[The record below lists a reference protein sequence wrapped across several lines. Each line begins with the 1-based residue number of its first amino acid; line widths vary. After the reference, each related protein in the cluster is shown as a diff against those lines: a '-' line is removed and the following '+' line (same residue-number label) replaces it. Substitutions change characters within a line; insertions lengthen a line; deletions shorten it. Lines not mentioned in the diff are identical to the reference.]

1 MKSLH
6 FDLTKILVA
15 VDGSED
21 SDYALNIAV
30 KIGKQFSSVIDLV
43 HVHVAA
49 SEVAARVVAPDPII
63 GASASM
69 LLPNVVINDS
79 KTGSKE
85 YSDSILANRL
95 SVVRENGL
103 SGSGIVIQ
111 SSDVAG
117 EILKLANSGSYNLV
131 ALGSRGLGGL
141 KSLLLGSVSNKVAKE
156 AKCTVLV
163 MKARIEGVPK
173 VILGYDGSDESKKA
187 LEVASDLGRSF
198 GAVVDVLSVMNIPIS
213 PEGFIGS
220 DIDKWEK
227 DLRQNIDLAAEKLRS
242 MGIKSQSMVVS
253 HTNVSRALAEQ
264 AEKGSYDII
273 VVGSRGLGRLKSLF
287 LGSVASGL
295 ANSAKTNILIV
306 R

>member
-1 MKSLH
+1 MNSLP
-6 FDLTKILVA
+6 FDLTKLLVA

-30 KIGKQFSSVIDLV
+30 KIGKQFFSVIDLV
-43 HVHVAA
+43 HVHVVA
-49 SEVAARVVAPDPII
+49 SDVAARVVAPDPII

-69 LLPNVVINDS
+69 LLPNTVMNDS

-85 YSDSILANRL
+85 YSDGILANRL

-117 EILKLANSGSYNLV
+117 EILKLANSGAYNLV

-187 LEVASDLGRSF
+187 LEVASELGRSF

-227 DLRQNIDLAAEKLRS
+227 DLRQGVEVVVEKLRS
-242 MGIKSQSMVVS
+242 IGIKSQSMVVS

-273 VVGSRGLGRLKSLF
+273 VVGSRGLGRLKSQF